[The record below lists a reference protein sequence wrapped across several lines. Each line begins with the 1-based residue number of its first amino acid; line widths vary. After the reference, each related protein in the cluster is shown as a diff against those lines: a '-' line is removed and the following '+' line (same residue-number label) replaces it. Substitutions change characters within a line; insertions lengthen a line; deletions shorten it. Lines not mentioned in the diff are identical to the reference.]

1 MGLIIPSTVM
11 LYATFIDKVAISLTQ
26 KRRRRKN
33 KRKKTSSGLPFLLGP
48 EGLFLY
54 RLDC

>member
-26 KRRRRKN
+26 KKE
-33 KRKKTSSGLPFLLGP
+33 KKETKTKTSSGLPFLLGP